1 MSCAASC
8 ATYGGGMHVE
18 RIFTVSR
25 PIEDVFDYLSDFENT
40 NEWDPGTIETRRTGG
55 DGGIGTTYA
64 NTSTFA
70 GRRTE
75 LTYETVGFDR
85 PTFFSARGRNKT
97 ATATDTLTFTRDGAR
112 TQIHYR
118 ADFQFH
124 GVVKLVAPWVVKPKL
139 QALADETV
147 EQLRGCL
154 ESRDE

>member
-1 MSCAASC
+1 M
-8 ATYGGGMHVE
+8 
-18 RIFTVSR
+18 SR

-154 ESRDE
+154 ESRDA